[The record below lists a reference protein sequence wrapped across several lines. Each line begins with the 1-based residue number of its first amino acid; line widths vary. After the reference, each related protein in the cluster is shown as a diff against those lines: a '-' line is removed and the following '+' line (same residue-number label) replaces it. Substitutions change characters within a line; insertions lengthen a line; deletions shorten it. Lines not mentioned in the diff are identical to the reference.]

1 MSYTTSAFIM
11 LMAGLGVPVLAALN
25 ASLGKFLGSPIA
37 AVTILLGIAFGTICI
52 IALITSHISLF
63 KLLEAPRH
71 LLLAGFLMVF
81 YILSITT
88 IAPIFGVG
96 NAVFFV
102 LLGQLISASIID
114 HFGLFGSN
122 MMAVSLPRLIG
133 IGLMGLGVWMTQH
146 F

>member
-52 IALITSHISLF
+52 IALITSHISFF

-122 MMAVSLPRLIG
+122 MMAFSLPRLIG
-133 IGLMGLGVWMTQH
+133 ISLMGLGIWMTQN